1 MLQRLL
7 VLFFLS
13 GVLFFSGCSLLPEP
27 AYTEPAYYD
36 VCALDEKI
44 PVQAV
49 VELRS
54 FSDKTG
60 NGTRMV
66 SRSDDKVRVFFD
78 ELNRFSSAPAQ
89 LVKRR
94 LAAAFEPVKN
104 KKEVNMAVSGELLRF
119 EILPGENK
127 VRMVVDYQL
136 HCGRKNKRVRYDL
149 KEKIS
154 GSGAAAAAAGF
165 EKCIIR
171 SGRRLAGEIA
181 VLAKECIREKK

>member
-1 MLQRLL
+1 MVQRLL

-27 AYTEPAYYD
+27 VYAEPAYYD
-36 VCALDEKI
+36 LCSLDEKI
-44 PVQAV
+44 PVQAGV
-49 VELRS
+49 GLRS

-78 ELNRFSSAPAQ
+78 EFNRFSSAPAQ

-94 LAAAFEPVKN
+94 LAASFEPVKN
-104 KKEVNMAVSGELLRF
+104 KEEDNVTVSGDLLRF

-127 VRMVVDYQL
+127 VRMVIDYQL
-136 HCGRKNKRVRYDL
+136 HCGKKSRQVRYDL
-149 KEKIS
+149 EEKMTTS
-154 GSGAAAAAAGF
+154 GPAAAAAGF

-171 SGRRLAGEIA
+171 SGRQLAGEIA
-181 VLAKECIREKK
+181 VLIKESVRVKK